1 MGVVQSVIFC
11 GNFQVTYQ
19 YISSGIKVVQMTQQT
34 SKREI
39 IDIFLQPTCIG
50 CGISQQVHWA
60 DAAIEQTQCCAN
72 KRETASR
79 EREGVLDMC
88 CIMDEKNKFTCIL
101 ILGAIWQCG
110 SACRGFSH

>member
-1 MGVVQSVIFC
+1 MGVVQISYILREFPSI
-11 GNFQVTYQ
+11 TYQ

-34 SKREI
+34 SKREV

-79 EREGVLDMC
+79 ESGRER
-88 CIMDEKNKFTCIL
+88 E
-101 ILGAIWQCG
+101 
-110 SACRGFSH
+110 REY